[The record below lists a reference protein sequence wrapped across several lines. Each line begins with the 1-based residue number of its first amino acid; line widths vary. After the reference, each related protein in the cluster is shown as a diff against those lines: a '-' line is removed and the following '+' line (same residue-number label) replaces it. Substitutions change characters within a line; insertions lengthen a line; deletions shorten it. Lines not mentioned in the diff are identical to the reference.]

1 MWLVGVP
8 AYLGALA
15 MHGPTRERQVV
26 VGGPVQSGGALGM
39 LLGLLFWALVV
50 VLVVWLVTQT
60 RIR

>member
-1 MWLVGVP
+1 VWLVGVP